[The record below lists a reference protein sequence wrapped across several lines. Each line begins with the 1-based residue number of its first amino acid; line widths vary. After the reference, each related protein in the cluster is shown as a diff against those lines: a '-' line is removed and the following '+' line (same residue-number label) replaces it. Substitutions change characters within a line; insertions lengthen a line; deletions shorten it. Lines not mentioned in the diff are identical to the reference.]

1 MEQEGRKEEKTGA
14 GGKEE
19 EGVWGRRREGGELW
33 RRVLTFNFVPLCD
46 RLSLTDVGY
55 GKDVLLPLLV
65 TTQLSQ
71 TNFRNTSNSLLTD
84 FSTPPRCWFFQ
95 FPRAIVI
102 LRLDF
107 DLDLSKAPPPPW
119 PSQGMLTVRCRNRRD
134 ARILMLP
141 PRCPLPS
148 PSLGAHLALCIHCF

>member
-1 MEQEGRKEEKTGA
+1 MSRRGERRKRLGQEGRKRRESGA
-14 GGKEE
+14 GGEN
-19 EGVWGRRREGGELW
+19 GGLW

-46 RLSLTDVGY
+46 RLSLTDAGY
-55 GKDVLLPLLV
+55 GKDVLSPLLV

-84 FSTPPRCWFFQ
+84 FSTPRCWFFQ

-107 DLDLSKAPPPPW
+107 DLDLSKASPPRW
-119 PSQGMLTVRCRNRRD
+119 PSQGMLTVQCRNRRD
-134 ARILMLP
+134 ARILMVL
-141 PRCPLPS
+141 PRCPSPS
-148 PSLGAHLALCIHCF
+148 PSPRDQVAICIHSF